1 MPLYRGMLWASG
13 EVIDLWETG
22 DIKNNIITEKWQ
34 VYKKKINRNFGKI
47 AGRFPNKW
55 DERDFKISGMS
66 DQILGPTY

>member
-47 AGRFPNKW
+47 AGRFPNK
-55 DERDFKISGMS
+55 
-66 DQILGPTY
+66 